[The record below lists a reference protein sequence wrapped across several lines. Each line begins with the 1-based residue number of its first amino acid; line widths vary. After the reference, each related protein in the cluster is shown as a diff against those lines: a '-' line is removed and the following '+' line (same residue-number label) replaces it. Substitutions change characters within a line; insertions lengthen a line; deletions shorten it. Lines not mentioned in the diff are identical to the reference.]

1 MNKIKENI
9 PKMQFKYVQQWKN
22 EWNSKPHNPFKLR
35 ILPKLQSD
43 SSIFKVHSLQ
53 QEIDTNGSLVIN

>member
-9 PKMQFKYVQQWKN
+9 SKMQFKYVQQWKN
-22 EWNSKPHNPFKLR
+22 ECNTSTPLNLR
-35 ILPKLQSD
+35 ILQKLQSD
-43 SSIFKVHSLQ
+43 SSIFKVHSLW